1 MFINYKNLYCL
12 TTLFLF
18 TFFVSIVA
26 KAETGYLKVNYG
38 ISSHDMGTTTVTGA
52 INHDDEGEGF
62 IVSAGS
68 MVGEFWGIDLMY
80 YDLGSSTLGAL
91 DKGDE
96 FKDKLGRTHTVVTA
110 GTVKND
116 ISGYGFGFIGASNQD
131 SNISGYIKAGVHAW
145 DQSGSTNLFNSRSNK
160 LLKDSFFTQ
169 GVGAYGGVGLNY
181 DINDSISANIAYD
194 IIGLSKEVGLGEA
207 STLISAGFK
216 LKF

>member
-1 MFINYKNLYCL
+1 M
-12 TTLFLF
+12 
-18 TFFVSIVA
+18 
-26 KAETGYLKVNYG
+26 
-38 ISSHDMGTTTVTGA
+38 
-52 INHDDEGEGF
+52 
-62 IVSAGS
+62 
-68 MVGEFWGIDLMY
+68 
-80 YDLGSSTLGAL
+80 
-91 DKGDE
+91 
-96 FKDKLGRTHTVVTA
+96 
-110 GTVKND
+110 
-116 ISGYGFGFIGASNQD
+116 
-131 SNISGYIKAGVHAW
+131 HAW